1 MIAATNFS
9 DEAGVAW
16 LRLDRD
22 TFYLCNCRRAEVRL
36 RRIKLFVVGCHD
48 DLWLSEKPLG
58 RSNIL

>member
-22 TFYLCNCRRAEVRL
+22 TFYLCNCRCEIGR
-36 RRIKLFVVGCHD
+36 D
-48 DLWLSEKPLG
+48 KPAPS
-58 RSNIL
+58 SNIL